1 VEYPPFGSLG
11 DNHIFSQTHLFL
23 QSSSAMERPA
33 SQAVPSRLPDGRFG
47 HRPVERKMAAPNQ
60 ESASTSIATSLK
72 ILMVIPPTAPN
83 KLSRLAQLPIPTHD
97 DAERH
102 LFMVGPVQGRPQW
115 SAPHASA
122 PSRSSRVPTDPGL
135 LRGASAITRSDLPAA
150 LSSSSRLSSSSV
162 HLVCCSFLA

>member
-1 VEYPPFGSLG
+1 MLPQPLPQKHSPWFRSDLGRCRRGVPPIRLLG
-11 DNHIFSQTHLFL
+11 RQPYIQPNPSFPP
-23 QSSSAMERPA
+23 SSSAMERPA

-115 SAPHASA
+115 SAPH
-122 PSRSSRVPTDPGL
+122 
-135 LRGASAITRSDLPAA
+135 
-150 LSSSSRLSSSSV
+150 
-162 HLVCCSFLA
+162 